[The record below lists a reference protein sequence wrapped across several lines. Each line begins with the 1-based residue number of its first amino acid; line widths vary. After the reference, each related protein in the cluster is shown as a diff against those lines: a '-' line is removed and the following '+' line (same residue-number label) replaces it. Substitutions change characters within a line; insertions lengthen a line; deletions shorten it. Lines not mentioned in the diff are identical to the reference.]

1 MNNLKEILLSELPN
15 FREKS
20 LKFLNGEISKPEYK
34 GFSGGYGVYAQ
45 RDKKSFMIRL
55 RTSCGV
61 ISKSQ
66 LYTIYNM
73 AYENKLEKIH
83 LTTRQA
89 IQLHGL
95 TVEQI
100 CNIMEEGIHKDIFTR
115 GGGGNFPRNVGLSP
129 LSGVDPDEAFDVTP
143 YAVATDKHFISK
155 ITTYHLPRKLKVSYS
170 SCNHDDAHCTVQD
183 LGFIA
188 TLKDNKP
195 YFNVYVGGGL
205 GKNPKVG
212 LKLDEPIEAKDALYY
227 VEGLTKLFI
236 DYGNYENKNKA
247 RVRYIVDELGEEDFI
262 EKFKE
267 YSLKEKEKGG
277 LDLTP
282 DPIDYSKEGIEVDI
296 CDHRIRKQKQKGLY
310 TVYIHPFGD
319 QLYLKDLKALLYELD
334 KIKNPM
340 IRIGMTEG
348 MYILNLNGKEAE
360 KILEVSK
367 KISGDSSLEESICCI
382 GVPICQMGIQNSQK
396 MLNTIIDYFREN
408 VAKETMHKL
417 PRLYI
422 SGCPNSCGVHQIG
435 SIGLTGKMKNID
447 GTPTDVFE
455 IYICGN
461 FEVGKSRLGTSIGDF
476 KATDIPEFLH
486 ELAKIT
492 EGDFFEFATNNTEKV
507 LEVAS
512 KYKL

>member
-1 MNNLKEILLSELPN
+1 MNNLKEILLSELPKFKEN
-15 FREKS
+15 S
-20 LKFLNGEISKPEYK
+20 LKFINGEMSKLEYK

-55 RTSCGV
+55 RTSAGV

-66 LYTIYNM
+66 LHTIYNM

-83 LTTRQA
+83 ITTRQA
-89 IQLHGL
+89 VQLHGL
-95 TVEQI
+95 TVDQI
-100 CNIMEEGIHKDIFTR
+100 CNIMEEGINKDIFTR

-143 YAVATDKHFISK
+143 YAVATDKHFINK

-188 TLKDNKP
+188 TIKDGKP

-205 GKNPKVG
+205 GKNPRVG
-212 LKLDEPIEAKDALYY
+212 LTLDEPIEAKDALYY
-227 VEGLTKLFI
+227 VEGLTKLFV
-236 DYGNYENKNKA
+236 DYGNYENKHKA
-247 RVRYIVDELGEEDFI
+247 RVRYLVEELGEKAFLQ
-262 EKFKE
+262 KFKE

-282 DPIDYSKEGIEVDI
+282 EPLDYSKEGIEVDI
-296 CDHRIRKQKQKGLY
+296 CDHRIRKQKQNGLY
-310 TVYIHPFGD
+310 TVYIHPIGG
-319 QLYLKDLKALLYELD
+319 QLYLKDLKALLNELD

-348 MYILNLNGKEAE
+348 MYILNLNGKEAQ

-367 KISGDSSLEESICCI
+367 TISGDSSLEESICCI
-382 GVPICQMGIQNSQK
+382 GIPICQMGIQNSQK

-408 VAKETMHKL
+408 VDKEIMQKL

-455 IYICGN
+455 IYICGC

-476 KATDIPEFLH
+476 KASDIPEFLH
-486 ELAKIT
+486 ELGKII
-492 EGDFFEFATNNTEKV
+492 EGDFFEFAKKKKKKV
-507 LEVAS
+507 LEIAS

>member
-1 MNNLKEILLSELPN
+1 
-15 FREKS
+15 
-20 LKFLNGEISKPEYK
+20 
-34 GFSGGYGVYAQ
+34 
-45 RDKKSFMIRL
+45 
-55 RTSCGV
+55 
-61 ISKSQ
+61 
-66 LYTIYNM
+66 
-73 AYENKLEKIH
+73 
-83 LTTRQA
+83 
-89 IQLHGL
+89 
-95 TVEQI
+95 
-100 CNIMEEGIHKDIFTR
+100 MEEGIHKDIFTR

-129 LSGVDPDEAFDVTP
+129 LSGVNPDEAFDVTP

-212 LKLDEPIEAKDALYY
+212 SKLDEPIEAKDALYY

-277 LDLTP
+277 LNLTP
-282 DPIDYSKEGIEVDI
+282 EPIDYSKEGIEVDI

-310 TVYIHPFGD
+310 TVYIHPVGG

-367 KISGDSSLEESICCI
+367 KISGNSSLEESICCI

-435 SIGLTGKMKNID
+435 NIGLTGKMKI
-447 GTPTDVFE
+447 
-455 IYICGN
+455 
-461 FEVGKSRLGTSIGDF
+461 
-476 KATDIPEFLH
+476 
-486 ELAKIT
+486 
-492 EGDFFEFATNNTEKV
+492 
-507 LEVAS
+507 
-512 KYKL
+512 

>member
-1 MNNLKEILLSELPN
+1 M
-15 FREKS
+15 
-20 LKFLNGEISKPEYK
+20 
-34 GFSGGYGVYAQ
+34 
-45 RDKKSFMIRL
+45 
-55 RTSCGV
+55 
-61 ISKSQ
+61 
-66 LYTIYNM
+66 
-73 AYENKLEKIH
+73 
-83 LTTRQA
+83 
-89 IQLHGL
+89 
-95 TVEQI
+95 
-100 CNIMEEGIHKDIFTR
+100 
-115 GGGGNFPRNVGLSP
+115 
-129 LSGVDPDEAFDVTP
+129 
-143 YAVATDKHFISK
+143 
-155 ITTYHLPRKLKVSYS
+155 
-170 SCNHDDAHCTVQD
+170 
-183 LGFIA
+183 
-188 TLKDNKP
+188 
-195 YFNVYVGGGL
+195 GGGL

-277 LDLTP
+277 LNLTP

-310 TVYIHPFGD
+310 TVYIHPFGG

-367 KISGDSSLEESICCI
+367 KISGNSSLEESICCI

-408 VAKETMHKL
+408 VDKETMHKL

-461 FEVGKSRLGTSIGDF
+461 FEVGKSRLGTSIGDL

-492 EGDFFEFATNNTEKV
+492 EGDFFDFATNNTEKV